1 MRRTI
6 MKRSRAGR
14 ALLALLWT
22 VLLPALA
29 AAQAAAAAQPAT
41 DEQEVRAAD
50 ARRFEAMVRRDREAL
65 DRLLADDLIYTH
77 STGQVETKAQLLD
90 SIASGSLVYRSIQ
103 PRDVQ
108 VRLFG
113 DVAVLTGRA
122 DLGVR
127 TGERDLDLAAS
138 FTSVY
143 VRRDGEWRMA
153 AWQSTR
159 IAPPG

>member
-1 MRRTI
+1 MKTMRI
-6 MKRSRAGR
+6 YGR
-14 ALLALLWT
+14 AVFALLWT
-22 VLLPALA
+22 ALLPAFA
-29 AAQAAAAAQPAT
+29 AAQAATAPKPDQPMAA
-41 DEQEVRAAD
+41 EEEVRAVD
-50 ARRFEAMVRRDREAL
+50 SRRFEAMVRRDREAL
-65 DRLLADDLIYTH
+65 DRLLADDLTYTH
-77 STGQVETKAQLLD
+77 STGQVETKAQFLA
-90 SIASGSLVYRSIQ
+90 SIAAGGLVYRSIQ

-113 DVAVLTGRA
+113 DVAVLTGQA

-127 TGERDLDLAAS
+127 AGERDLDLAVR

-159 IAPPG
+159 IEPPG

>member
-1 MRRTI
+1 
-6 MKRSRAGR
+6 MKKKPSGR

-29 AAQAAAAAQPAT
+29 AAQATAAAKPAAA
-41 DEQEVRAAD
+41 EEEVRAVD
-50 ARRFEAMVRRDREAL
+50 SRRFEAMVRRDREAL
-65 DRLLADDLIYTH
+65 DRLLTDDLTYTH
-77 STGQVETKAQLLD
+77 STGQVETKAQFLA
-90 SIASGSLVYRSIQ
+90 SIASGAFVYTSIQ

-108 VRLFG
+108 VRLSG

-122 DLGVR
+122 DLRVR
-127 TGERDLDLAAS
+127 AQERDLDLAVR

-159 IAPPG
+159 IEPPR